1 MGYYVY
7 DCVSIHV
14 ELCKQFHVDLL
25 RIHYKNPEEETNNK
39 KQSIPRLEV
48 VWGFCIWD
56 NINDMG
62 LW

>member
-48 VWGFCIWD
+48 VWGFCI
-56 NINDMG
+56 
-62 LW
+62 